1 MIPEGLSTIV
11 VTTMNPL
18 LSSPTLYF
26 HRGSTL
32 SNDVEMLQTDVMR
45 FFAILC
51 LCLMAIFALVK
62 ALPMSPPADRP
73 TLIEPSDLKAEA
85 ASLQKEIA
93 VLKENLAKTQSQLNS
108 ATAAVK
114 KSQSRAAGA
123 VAVEQETRSRMSEA
137 RRELATVSQT
147 LKETRN
153 EINAREAMLAG
164 IMNDI
169 TDKRR
174 IRSDL
179 KIRIETE
186 TRNLQKIQNAIDEA
200 SAKLERTAQSK
211 QTVSD
216 NTPSAPVPTQP
227 VRKGF
232 TLRFAS
238 DSALET
244 LISRQKVHFFAL
256 AGKKAWQLK
265 MTRGRPVYTAVQNPS
280 KIYEME
286 KATVP
291 VNYVTGFSQQVAAF
305 GRGKITWGV
314 TLPNQT
320 ATAISRLIKDREGG
334 DLVIMPDG
342 EVILN

>member
-1 MIPEGLSTIV
+1 MIPDGLSSIMGTA
-11 VTTMNPL
+11 MNPL
-18 LSSPTLYF
+18 LSSPTFDF
-26 HRGSTL
+26 HRGSSL

-62 ALPMSPPADRP
+62 ALPMSPPPDQP
-73 TLIEPSDLKAEA
+73 TLVKPSDLKAEA
-85 ASLQKEIA
+85 AALQREIVA
-93 VLKENLAKTQSQLNS
+93 LKEKLEQTQAQLNS

-114 KSQSRAAGA
+114 KSQARAAGA
-123 VAVEQETRSRMSEA
+123 AAVERETQTRLSRV
-137 RRELATVSQT
+137 RRELAAVSRT
-147 LKETRN
+147 LKEART
-153 EINAREAMLAG
+153 EINARENTLAG
-164 IMNDI
+164 IMKDI
-169 TDKRR
+169 SDKRR
-174 IRSDL
+174 IQSEL
-179 KIRIETE
+179 KAQIKEE
-186 TRNLQKIQNAIDEA
+186 TRNFQKIQQALDAA
-200 SAKLERTAQSK
+200 SAKLDRTVQAK
-211 QTVSD
+211 Q
-216 NTPSAPVPTQP
+216 PLPRKKPPEPVPSKP

-256 AGKKAWQLK
+256 AGKKAWKLN
-265 MTRGRPVYTAVQNPS
+265 MTRGRPVYVAVKNPS

-291 VNYVTGFSQQVAAF
+291 ADYVTGFSRQVAAF
-305 GRGKITWGV
+305 GSGKITWGV
-314 TLPNQT
+314 TLPGQT
-320 ATAISRLIKDREGG
+320 AVAINRLIKDREGG

>member
-1 MIPEGLSTIV
+1 
-11 VTTMNPL
+11 MNPL
-18 LSSPTLYF
+18 LSSPTFYF
-26 HRGSTL
+26 QRSTSL
-32 SNDVEMLQTDVMR
+32 SDDVEMLQTDVMR

-73 TLIEPSDLKAEA
+73 TLIKPSDLKSEVA
-85 ASLQKEIA
+85 ALQKEIG
-93 VLKENLAKTQSQLNS
+93 VLKEKLTKTQSQLNS

-114 KSQSRAAGA
+114 KSQARAVGTAA
-123 VAVEQETRSRMSEA
+123 IEQETRSRLSKA
-137 RRELATVSQT
+137 RRELASVSQT

-153 EINAREAMLAG
+153 EIKVREAVLAG
-164 IMNDI
+164 TMKDI
-169 TDKRR
+169 SDKRR
-174 IRSDL
+174 IRSEL
-179 KIRIETE
+179 KARIETE
-186 TRNLQKIQNAIDEA
+186 TRNFQKVRQALEEA
-200 SAKLERTAQSK
+200 SAKLARTVQ
-211 QTVSD
+211 
-216 NTPSAPVPTQP
+216 PRPPVPDKSPLAPLATQP
-227 VRKGF
+227 ARKGF

-244 LISRQKVHFFAL
+244 LIFRQKVHFFVL

-265 MTRGRPVYTAVQNPS
+265 MAHGRPVYVAVQNPS

-291 VNYVTGFSQQVAAF
+291 ENFVTGFSRQVAAF

-314 TLPNQT
+314 TLPEQT
-320 ATAISRLIKDREGG
+320 AVAINRLIKDREGG

-342 EVILN
+342 EVKLN

>member
-1 MIPEGLSTIV
+1 MY
-11 VTTMNPL
+11 PL
-18 LSSPTLYF
+18 LSSPTFYLQ
-26 HRGSTL
+26 RGSTL

-62 ALPMSPPADRP
+62 ALPMSPPADQP
-73 TLIEPSDLKAEA
+73 ILIKPSDLKAEA
-85 ASLQKEIA
+85 ASLQKKID
-93 VLKENLAKTQSQLNS
+93 VLKEKLAQTQSQLNS

-114 KSQSRAAGA
+114 KSQARAAGA
-123 VAVEQETRSRMSEA
+123 AAVEQETQTRLSQA
-137 RRELATVSQT
+137 RRELATVSQN
-147 LKETRN
+147 LKKTRN
-153 EINAREAMLAG
+153 EINAREATLTG
-164 IMNDI
+164 IMRDL

-174 IRSDL
+174 IRSEL
-179 KIRIETE
+179 RVRIEAE
-186 TRNLQKIQNAIDEA
+186 TRNFQKIRQKLDAA
-200 SAKLERTAQSK
+200 SAKLDRTVQSK
-211 QTVSD
+211 QSIAPEE
-216 NTPSAPVPTQP
+216 PSQAVPDQP

-244 LISRQKVHFFAL
+244 LISRQKVNFFAL

-265 MTRGRPVYTAVQNPS
+265 MTLGRLAYIAAQNPS

-286 KATVP
+286 TATVP
-291 VNYVTGFSQQVAAF
+291 ADFVTGFSRQVAAF
-305 GRGKITWGV
+305 GRDKITWGV

-320 ATAISRLIKDREGG
+320 AVAINRLIKDREGG